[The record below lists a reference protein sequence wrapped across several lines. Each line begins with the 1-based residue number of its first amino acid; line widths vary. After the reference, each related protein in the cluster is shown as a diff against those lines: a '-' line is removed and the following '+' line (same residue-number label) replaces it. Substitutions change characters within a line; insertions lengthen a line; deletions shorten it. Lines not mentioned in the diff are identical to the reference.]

1 MDKLTLDKLCQQ
13 VYRQFPVV
21 KGKRPIVSKQG
32 GDRYLLVFSTTEK
45 TPGGQSFQ
53 QNIRVVADQS
63 GRIIKST
70 MSK

>member
-1 MDKLTLDKLCQQ
+1 MDELTLDELCQQ
-13 VYRQFPVV
+13 VYRQFPFV
-21 KGKRPIVSKQG
+21 KRKRPIVSKQG
-32 GDRYLLVFSTTEK
+32 DDRYLLVFSATEK